1 MNGLSFVLGFLILIS
16 CDIFISFLIWLLY
29 KYIDLK
35 YFSDLEITTL
45 KEENKYLK
53 QENKKVKGASTDF
66 WGDGRNKK

>member
-35 YFSDLEITTL
+35 YFSALEITTL
-45 KEENKYLK
+45 KEENEYLK
-53 QENKKVKGASTDF
+53 QENKKVRGTSTDF
-66 WGDGRNKK
+66 WDDRRIKK